1 MDLNNEDSK
10 NKLELESLQDENI
23 TNMNN
28 IQILEKVVEE
38 TLSEN
43 LLLGF
48 DINQLTSE
56 IESLDKEIF
65 TLNQRINEQEYK
77 NLIEYNDLQSK
88 IEKENS
94 NLQIILSQLENFQNQ
109 ENHSQNKN
117 LSDYLEKKFSND
129 KFDEQYIIQN
139 INKDIIDFQNY
150 IKEQMQ
156 KKQMQVTGI
165 VSLLQGILDESGFDY
180 QIHIFGSYA
189 TGLCLPCSDLDVIL
203 VPRAIANGKEYSVLQ
218 SLYIKLQDIKFL
230 RNPKL
235 IENFIFPFIS
245 IQANEQYNFLNINI
259 SIQDVK
265 HTGLQCVEYVKQYL
279 NSYKILEP
287 LNLIIKQILKNANL
301 LYFYVRILLIL

>member
-23 TNMNN
+23 TNVNN
-28 IQILEKVVEE
+28 IQIFEKVVEE

-43 LLLGF
+43 LSLSY
-48 DINQLTSE
+48 DINQLTAE

-65 TLNQRINEQEYK
+65 TLNQKINEQEYK

-109 ENHSQNKN
+109 ENHNQNKN

-129 KFDEQYIIQN
+129 KFDEQYLIQN

-180 QIHIFGSYA
+180 QIQIFGSYA
-189 TGLCLPCSDLDVIL
+189 TGLSLPCSDLDVIL
-203 VPRAIANGKEYSVLQ
+203 VPRTITNGKEYSVLQ
-218 SLYIKLQDIKFL
+218 SLYIKLQDIKSL

-245 IQANEQYNFLNINI
+245 IQASEQYNFLNINI
-259 SIQDVK
+259 SIQDIK

>member
-117 LSDYLEKKFSND
+117 LSDYLEKK
-129 KFDEQYIIQN
+129 
-139 INKDIIDFQNY
+139 
-150 IKEQMQ
+150 
-156 KKQMQVTGI
+156 
-165 VSLLQGILDESGFDY
+165 
-180 QIHIFGSYA
+180 
-189 TGLCLPCSDLDVIL
+189 
-203 VPRAIANGKEYSVLQ
+203 
-218 SLYIKLQDIKFL
+218 
-230 RNPKL
+230 
-235 IENFIFPFIS
+235 
-245 IQANEQYNFLNINI
+245 
-259 SIQDVK
+259 
-265 HTGLQCVEYVKQYL
+265 
-279 NSYKILEP
+279 
-287 LNLIIKQILKNANL
+287 
-301 LYFYVRILLIL
+301 

>member
-117 LSDYLEKKFSND
+117 LSDERKW
-129 KFDEQYIIQN
+129 
-139 INKDIIDFQNY
+139 
-150 IKEQMQ
+150 
-156 KKQMQVTGI
+156 
-165 VSLLQGILDESGFDY
+165 
-180 QIHIFGSYA
+180 
-189 TGLCLPCSDLDVIL
+189 
-203 VPRAIANGKEYSVLQ
+203 
-218 SLYIKLQDIKFL
+218 
-230 RNPKL
+230 
-235 IENFIFPFIS
+235 
-245 IQANEQYNFLNINI
+245 
-259 SIQDVK
+259 
-265 HTGLQCVEYVKQYL
+265 
-279 NSYKILEP
+279 
-287 LNLIIKQILKNANL
+287 
-301 LYFYVRILLIL
+301 

>member
-1 MDLNNEDSK
+1 
-10 NKLELESLQDENI
+10 
-23 TNMNN
+23 MN
-28 IQILEKVVEE
+28 QK
-38 TLSEN
+38 
-43 LLLGF
+43 
-48 DINQLTSE
+48 
-56 IESLDKEIF
+56 
-65 TLNQRINEQEYK
+65 INEQEYK

-109 ENHSQNKN
+109 ENHNQNKN

-129 KFDEQYIIQN
+129 KFDEQYLIQN

-180 QIHIFGSYA
+180 QIQIFGSYA
-189 TGLCLPCSDLDVIL
+189 TGLSLPCSDLDVIL
-203 VPRAIANGKEYSVLQ
+203 VPRTITNGKEYSVLQ
-218 SLYIKLQDIKFL
+218 SLYIKLQDIKIL

-245 IQANEQYNFLNINI
+245 IQASEQYNFLNINI
-259 SIQDVK
+259 SIQDIK